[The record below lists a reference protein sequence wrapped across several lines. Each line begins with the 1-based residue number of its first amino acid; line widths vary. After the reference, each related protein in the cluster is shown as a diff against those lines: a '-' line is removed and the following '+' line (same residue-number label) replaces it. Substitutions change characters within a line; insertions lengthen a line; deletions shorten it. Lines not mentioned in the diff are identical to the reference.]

1 MSAEA
6 YKVAVQISLVE
17 NVTRGLSLMA
27 RHFRTT
33 DMEAK
38 VLQKR
43 LESIGKMALAG
54 GILGGAGA
62 FGLNLFKKPI
72 EDATEYERKLAALR
86 QMGLGDAQVADA
98 RKFAEATRIMGTSMQ
113 DRLRLFVDAQG
124 SFRQS
129 GLSGAEALRAARTM
143 TPIMAQYEVA
153 TAMLTGGSRDAA
165 EGSMRNLN
173 KIVEMMGG
181 LNDTGRA
188 KAIADGVFKAA
199 QSSGRMVDERQLK
212 QFVAYGS
219 SATNQLGLRT
229 IFGGLEPIIGEMGGS
244 TTGTGLRTAYNRV
257 NGMLALMPHR
267 TGEELRRLGLADASG
282 TRQTDALARL
292 QATDTIGYA
301 QQIMRRY
308 QAAGITS
315 RVDSERENAILFGTN
330 GAKVMNKIMS
340 QMPVLLESLRAYDR
354 SKGATGVTGNPR
366 NKMLMQQIELQK
378 READLKLRIG
388 QAIMPAYVK
397 GLELIA
403 GALERV
409 NRFAASSPIVF
420 KGLVMLFAAVSGM
433 AIVGG
438 SLLLLTSAF
447 RGLALLGPLLPML
460 AIPLNGIAAAMRM
473 MVPYLLPFLSFM
485 RFLIPT
491 IGEAIALGAKA
502 LLSDLMM
509 IFTPAGLVIA
519 GVAAAA
525 LLVWNNW
532 TEIKGSLV
540 KSWADIKQGVVQLF
554 HGDILGALTSF
565 SGVFIRGWQTVFNT
579 LIAGL
584 NTILPTALQIGK
596 FHFADDFDARF
607 NASNTV
613 RPGSKGSGKQG
624 DIYLDG
630 RKVGQIVTNH
640 QQHAASAPR
649 TGGNSPDWSMA
660 RVPAGLARAK

>member
-54 GILGGAGA
+54 GILAGAGA

-72 EDATEYERKLAALR
+72 EDATEYERKLASLR
-86 QMGLGDAQVADA
+86 QMGFGDAQVADA

-129 GLSGAEALRAARTM
+129 GMSGSAALSAAKTM

-267 TGEELRRLGLADASG
+267 TGEELRRLGLADGSG
-282 TRQTDALARL
+282 KRQTDQLARL

-301 QQIMRRY
+301 QEIMRRY
-308 QAAGITS
+308 QAAGITT

-354 SKGATGVTGNPR
+354 SRGATGVTGDPR

-388 QAIMPAYVK
+388 QAILPAYVK

-409 NRFAASSPIVF
+409 NRFAASNPIVF
-420 KGLVMLFAAVSGM
+420 KGLVMLFAALS
-433 AIVGG
+433 AAALTGG
-438 SLLLLTSAF
+438 TLMLLTAGL
-447 RGLALLGPLLPML
+447 RGLALVLPILRVGITALRIAFTALRVMFIGNPIGL
-460 AIPLNGIAAAMRM
+460 AILAIIA
-473 MVPYLLPFLSFM
+473 V
-485 RFLIPT
+485 
-491 IGEAIALGAKA
+491 G
-502 LLSDLMM
+502 
-509 IFTPAGLVIA
+509 
-519 GVAAAA
+519 
-525 LLVWNNW
+525 LLVWKNW
-532 TEIKGSLV
+532 KEIKANLI
-540 KSWADIKQGVVQLF
+540 KSWEDIKQGFDRLF
-554 HGDILGALTSF
+554 HGDILGALISF

-624 DIYLDG
+624 DVYLDG